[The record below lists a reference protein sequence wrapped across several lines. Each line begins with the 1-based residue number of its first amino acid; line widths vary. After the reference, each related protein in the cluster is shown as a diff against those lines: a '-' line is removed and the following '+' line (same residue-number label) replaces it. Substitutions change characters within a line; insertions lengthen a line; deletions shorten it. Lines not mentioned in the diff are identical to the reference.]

1 MKNIL
6 KKIGNLSSIS
16 TIISLSLVL
25 FVVGILS
32 LTLINTKQISN
43 TIKEEGIVFSMMLHD
58 EPVCHEN
65 TPKQFQLYINFLK
78 KGANAPDTL
87 DSDNLG
93 VMKDLFKSSTVLDN
107 YNQDEVRYLGNA
119 IDRYEHGEREKS
131 LEFMKIFRGS
141 CSKILK
147 EKVEKQREQF
157 KNYLEGLDYFLDIK
171 FIDKEIAYK
180 ELQEDMGEDFSSIL
194 EVNPLP
200 DSYDASIKAE
210 FVSSDGLKK
219 IENLIEKYKGAHVVQ
234 NIFYQE
240 KIVEKIDSKTSEVS
254 LFLLPFCVVF
264 LLISFALIN
273 NTIRLSIYSKR
284 LLIRTM
290 RLVGATNLFIQKPY
304 LISSIYQGF
313 FSSVIAIFMLI
324 GSVEML
330 NEIFP
335 ELILSNDFLEIAV
348 IFGLI
353 LIFGII
359 ISWIST
365 FFAVRRYLNLNENEL
380 FN

>member
-1 MKNIL
+1 MKNIFN
-6 KKIGNLSSIS
+6 KRGDLSSIS

-25 FVVGILS
+25 FVIGILS
-32 LTLINTKQISN
+32 LVLINSKQISN
-43 TIKEEGIVFSMMLHD
+43 EIKEEGIVFSIILHD
-58 EPVCHEN
+58 STDN
-65 TPKQFQLYINFLK
+65 T
-78 KGANAPDTL
+78 
-87 DSDNLG
+87 SEE
-93 VMKDLFKSSTVLDN
+93 MVL
-107 YNQDEVRYLGNA
+107 NQRA
-119 IDRYEHGEREKS
+119 
-131 LEFMKIFRGS
+131 EF
-141 CSKILK
+141 
-147 EKVEKQREQF
+147 E
-157 KNYLEGLDYFLDIK
+157 NYLSGSGYFLDVT
-171 FIDKEIAYK
+171 FIDKEIAFVN
-180 ELQEDMGEDFSSIL
+180 LQEDMGEDFSSVL
-194 EVNPLP
+194 EINPLP
-200 DSYDASIKAE
+200 DLYDAHVKAE
-210 FVSSDGLKK
+210 FLDTIGLKK
-219 IENLIEKYKGAHVVQ
+219 IEDFIEDFKGSDVVQ
-234 NIFYQE
+234 DIFYQRNMVK
-240 KIVEKIDSKTSEVS
+240 KINSNVKKIS
-254 LFLLPFCVVF
+254 LFLLAFCVVF
-264 LLISFALIN
+264 FLISFALIN

-290 RLVGATNLFIQKPY
+290 RLVGATNIFIQKPY

-335 ELILSNDFLEIAV
+335 ELIQSNDFLEIAV

>member
-1 MKNIL
+1 MKNIFN
-6 KKIGNLSSIS
+6 KRGNLSSIS

-25 FVVGILS
+25 FVVGILA
-32 LTLINTKQISN
+32 LVLINTKQISN

-58 EPVCHEN
+58 N
-65 TPKQFQLYINFLK
+65 N
-78 KGANAPDTL
+78 
-87 DSDNLG
+87 DSISKE
-93 VMKDLFKSSTVLDN
+93 M
-107 YNQDEVRYLGNA
+107 VR
-119 IDRYEHGEREKS
+119 
-131 LEFMKIFRGS
+131 
-141 CSKILK
+141 
-147 EKVEKQREQF
+147 KQRSEF
-157 KNYLEGLDYFLDIK
+157 KNYLDGSSYFLDIK

-180 ELQEDMGEDFSSIL
+180 ELQEDMGEDFSSVLDI
-194 EVNPLP
+194 NPLP
-200 DSYDASIKAE
+200 DSYDAHVKAE

-219 IENLIEKYKGAHVVQ
+219 IENFIDNYKEGDVVKDV
-234 NIFYQE
+234 IYQE
-240 KIVEKIDSKTSEVS
+240 KIVEKIDSKTSEIS

-273 NTIRLSIYSKR
+273 NTIRISIYSKR
-284 LLIRTM
+284 LSIRTM
-290 RLVGATNLFIQKPY
+290 RLVGATNMFIQKPY

-313 FSSVIAIFMLI
+313 FSSVIAVCMII
-324 GSVEML
+324 GSIEML
-330 NEIFP
+330 KEIFP
-335 ELILSNDFLEIAV
+335 EFFQPNDFIEIAV